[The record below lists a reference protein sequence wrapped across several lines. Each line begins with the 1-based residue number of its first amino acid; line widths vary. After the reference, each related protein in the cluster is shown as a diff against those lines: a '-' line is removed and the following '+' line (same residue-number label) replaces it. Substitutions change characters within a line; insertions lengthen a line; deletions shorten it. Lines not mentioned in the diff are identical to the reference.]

1 MESKRWMRLDNA
13 AKIYPAASSRRWHA
27 LFRISATLTEPI
39 DPDVLMQAQER
50 MVKRFPSFYVRLRRG
65 MFWYYLEESPCC
77 APVELDGESPC
88 MPFKRRERSGL
99 ALRIR
104 YYDNR
109 IAAEFYHVLTD
120 GTGGLCFLKTLVA
133 EYLTLRYGAS
143 IPRGDGILDCSA
155 PPAREEVEDS
165 FLTHAGSVA
174 IDRAEANAYHL
185 SGDPEPDGFI
195 RLTTASIPVQK
206 ALDCAKEFGVSLTT
220 FLTAVLIDAVCE
232 LQDADG
238 IAQRRQ
244 KPVKICVPINLR
256 RFFPSRTLRN
266 FASYVNPGVDPRM
279 GKHTF
284 EEIVGAVHHHMGS
297 EVTSKR
303 LNARF
308 TANVSSERNA
318 LLRVAPLFL
327 KNMAMKLA
335 FLSVG
340 DRKTSTI
347 LSNLGQVTLP
357 EPMQPYVTR
366 MEFILGPLSRN
377 PVACSALSYAD
388 TLYLNLTSTLR
399 EPALERAFL
408 TRLVRRGIPVCVESN
423 HRFK

>member
-27 LFRISATLTEPI
+27 LFRVSATLTEPV
-39 DPDVLMQAQER
+39 DPVILMQAQAR

-65 MFWYYLEESPCC
+65 MFWYYLEEKACC
-77 APVELDGESPC
+77 APVEQDGESPC
-88 MPFKRRERSGL
+88 MPLKRRERGGL

-104 YYDNR
+104 YYGNR

-133 EYLTLRYGAS
+133 EYLTLRYGVD
-143 IPRGDGILDCSA
+143 IPRDDAILDCGA

-174 IDRAEANAYHL
+174 IDRSEENAYHL
-185 SGDPEPDGFI
+185 RGDAEPDGFI
-195 RLTTASIPVQK
+195 RLITASIPVQK
-206 ALDCAKEFGVSLTT
+206 ALDCAKGFGVSLTT
-220 FLTAVLIDAVCE
+220 FLTAVLIESVCE
-232 LQDADG
+232 LQEADG
-238 IAQRRQ
+238 VPQRRQ
-244 KPVKICVPINLR
+244 KAVKICVPINLR

-266 FASYVNPGVDPRM
+266 FASYVNPGIDPRM
-279 GKHTF
+279 GKYTF
-284 EEIVGAVHHHMGS
+284 EEIMSAVHHHMGA
-297 EVTSKR
+297 EATGKR
-303 LNARF
+303 LNAKF

-327 KNMAMKLA
+327 KNVAMKLA

-357 EPMQPYVTR
+357 EQMQPYVTR

-388 TLYLNLTSTLR
+388 TLYLNITSTLR

-423 HRFK
+423 HRSM